1 MQRLAPQQRVQQHL
15 RMFQVHNNDL
25 HAQQPTRL
33 DANFDPV
40 RAFYPNFIEAAV
52 AKHFPALF
60 VCFVTNINVNWVAT
74 ARKVVN
80 YLVLPW

>member
-1 MQRLAPQQRVQQHL
+1 MHENVSGAQQRLA
-15 RMFQVHNNDL
+15 

-33 DANFDPV
+33 HADFDPV

-74 ARKVVN
+74 ARK
-80 YLVLPW
+80 LPGVTMVM